1 MRCHGITQILN
12 TRQRLAC
19 WELALEYDHEAF
31 EVHCSLC
38 VDLKLGLEQAVTVV
52 VVL

>member
-1 MRCHGITQILN
+1 MPWYNSNPEHQAAARML
-12 TRQRLAC
+12 
-19 WELALEYDHEAF
+19 ELALEYDHEAF